1 MNLQVLWM
9 IGCRKMK
16 RMNDRELVNLFGR
29 IRDKMS
35 FRQFCAFMQEYS
47 QRCYVLGLRE
57 GEDEGITFDEDQLR
71 DLLIDEGVGLDIV
84 NRVIERIFRSGQE
97 GLPVEARKVIE

>member
-1 MNLQVLWM
+1 MD
-9 IGCRKMK
+9 GCRKMT
-16 RMNDRELVNLFGR
+16 RMNDRELINLFGR

-47 QRCYVLGLRE
+47 HRCYVLGLRE

-71 DLLIDEGVGLDIV
+71 DLLVDEGVGLDIV
-84 NRVIERIFRSGQE
+84 NRVIERIFQNGQE
-97 GLPVEARKVIE
+97 GLPVERRKVLE

>member
-1 MNLQVLWM
+1 
-9 IGCRKMK
+9 MK

-57 GEDEGITFDEDQLR
+57 GEDEGITFDEDQLL
-71 DLLIDEGVGLDIV
+71 DLLIDEGVGHEIAD
-84 NRVIERIFRSGQE
+84 RVIERIFRSGRE